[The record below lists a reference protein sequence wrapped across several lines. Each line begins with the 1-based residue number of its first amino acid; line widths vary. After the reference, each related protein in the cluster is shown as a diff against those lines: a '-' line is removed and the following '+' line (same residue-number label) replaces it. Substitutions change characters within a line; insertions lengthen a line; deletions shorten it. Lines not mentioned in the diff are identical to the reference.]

1 MRRAATGDTSVG
13 VLVVGAGTPS
23 RPPALTR
30 MPNVRGLKMD
40 WRLRVPVPVAELWAW
55 HERPGAFERL
65 APPWQRVEVVRTD
78 GRLTNGARVELRA
91 RVAPVPALD
100 PLARLVVRE
109 RWTIEHRDYYAG
121 RQFRDVMLAGPFA
134 HWSHLHRFR
143 PQGADASLLTDEV
156 GFALPLGTLGAAFGR
171 SLVARELDRLFR
183 YRHAVTA
190 ADLERHADAAR
201 RLATAG
207 HAPRMTVA
215 VTGASGLV
223 GSALVPF
230 LTTGG
235 HTVVRIGR
243 GAPAARAAP
252 QLRDVQWNPADGRLD
267 PAALEG
273 VDVVIH
279 LAGANVGERWT
290 ATHKRAILESRVAGT
305 RLLARTIARL
315 DRPPRALVSMSAT
328 GYYGDRGDELLD
340 EASPP
345 GRGFLAEV
353 AQRWEAAADP
363 ARAAGVRVVH
373 PRLGV
378 VLTPTGGALAKFLL
392 PFQVGAGG
400 PTGSG
405 RQWWP
410 LVALDDAVGAL
421 HFMATCDELAGPA
434 VVAVPGPVRNA
445 EFARTLARVL
455 GRPALVPTPAF
466 ALRLALGREQADEV
480 LLAGQRVVPRA
491 LLGAGFQFRHPTVED
506 ALRFELGR

>member
-1 MRRAATGDTSVG
+1 MQFRRT
-13 VLVVGAGTPS
+13 
-23 RPPALTR
+23 
-30 MPNVRGLKMD
+30 
-40 WRLRVPVPVAELWAW
+40 LRVPVPADQLFAW

-65 APPWQRVEVVRTD
+65 APPWQRVEVLHSDGSVRD
-78 GRLTNGARVELRA
+78 GARVTLRA
-91 RVAPVPALD
+91 RVAPPALAPLFAVVD
-100 PLARLVVRE
+100 PLLGLVVPE
-109 RWTIEHRDYYAG
+109 RWEVEHADYVPG
-121 RQFRDVMLAGPFA
+121 RQFRDVMHRGPFA
-134 HWSHLHRFR
+134 RWSHLHRVD
-143 PQGADASLLTDEV
+143 PDGPAASTLTDAV
-156 GFALPLGTLGAAFGR
+156 DFALPFGALGRAVGGSF
-171 SLVARELDRLFR
+171 ARAELDRLFQ

-190 ADLERHADAAR
+190 ADLDRHAAAR
-201 RLATAG
+201 RRLAAAG
-207 HAPRMTVA
+207 HAETMTVA

-235 HTVVRIGR
+235 HTVVRVGR
-243 GAPAARAAP
+243 GAPRDHGTP
-252 QLRDVQWNPADGRLD
+252 QLRDVQWDPDAGRLD

-290 ATHKRAILESRVAGT
+290 AGHKRDILESRVRST
-305 RLLARTIARL
+305 RLLAETLARL
-315 DRPPRALVSMSAT
+315 DRRPRALVSMSAT
-328 GYYGDRGDELLD
+328 GYYGDRGDEPLD

-353 AQRWEAAADP
+353 GQAWEGAADP

-378 VLTPTGGALAKFLL
+378 VLSPKGGALPRLLL
-392 PFQVGAGG
+392 PFELGAGG

-410 LVALDDAVGAL
+410 LVALDDVVGSL
-421 HFMATCDELAGPA
+421 HFMATYDELAGPA
-434 VVAVPGPVRNA
+434 VVSIPEPVRNA
-445 EFARTLARVL
+445 DFARALAHVL
-455 GRPALVPTPAF
+455 HRPALLPQPAF

-480 LLAGQRVVPRA
+480 LLAGQRVTPRA
-491 LLGAGFQFRHPTVED
+491 LLAAGFAFRHPTVEA

>member
-1 MRRAATGDTSVG
+1 MGATRPGSVVHDSDGTAA
-13 VLVVGAGTPS
+13 P
-23 RPPALTR
+23 RPALMR
-30 MPNVRGLKMD
+30 MPPGLHAT
-40 WRLRVPVPVAELWAW
+40 WQLRVPVPAAELWAW

-65 APPWQRVEVVRTD
+65 APPWQRVAVVRTD
-78 GRLTNGARVELRA
+78 GRITDGARVELCA

-109 RWTIEHRDYYAG
+109 RWVVEHRDYIAG
-121 RQFRDVMLAGPFA
+121 QQFRDVMLEGPFA
-134 HWSHLHRFR
+134 HWSHLHKIQPRG
-143 PQGADASLLTDEV
+143 PAASLLTDAVE
-156 GFALPLGTLGAAFGR
+156 FALPFGALGAVVGR
-171 SLVARELDRLFR
+171 DLATRELDRLFR
-183 YRHAVTA
+183 YRHAVTN
-190 ADLERHADAAR
+190 ADLERHQGAAR
-201 RLATAG
+201 RLAAAG
-207 HAPRMTVA
+207 HAPAMTVA

-243 GAPAARAAP
+243 GAPAAHATP
-252 QLRDVQWNPADGRLD
+252 QLRDVQWDPAAGRLD

-273 VDVVIH
+273 VDVVVH

-290 ATHKRAILESRVAGT
+290 AAHKRDILESRVAAT
-305 RLLARTIARL
+305 RLLAETIARL

-340 EASPP
+340 ESSPP

-378 VLTPTGGALAKFLL
+378 VLTPRGGALARLLL
-392 PFQVGAGG
+392 PFQFGVGG

-410 LVALDDAVGAL
+410 LVALDDVVGAL
-421 HFMATCDELAGPA
+421 HFMATCDEIAGPA
-434 VVAVPGPVRNA
+434 IVSVPEPVRNA
-445 EFARTLARVL
+445 EFARALARVL

-480 LLAGQRVVPRA
+480 LLASQRVVPRA
-491 LLGAGFQFRHPTVED
+491 LLGAGFAFRHPTAED

>member
-1 MRRAATGDTSVG
+1 MISNLHWTLG
-13 VLVVGAGTPS
+13 
-23 RPPALTR
+23 
-30 MPNVRGLKMD
+30 
-40 WRLRVPVPVAELWAW
+40 VPVPVAELWAW

-65 APPWQRVEVVRTD
+65 APPWQRIEVVRSEGRITD
-78 GRLTNGARVELRA
+78 GARVELRA
-91 RVAPVPALD
+91 RVAPLPAFD

-109 RWTIEHRDYYAG
+109 RWLIEHRDYYAG
-121 RQFRDVMLAGPFA
+121 QQFRDVMLSGPFA
-134 HWSHLHRFR
+134 HWSHLHRFQS
-143 PQGADASLLTDEV
+143 QGADASLLTDDI
-156 GFALPLGTLGAAFGR
+156 GFALPLGALGAAFGR
-171 SLVARELDRLFR
+171 GLAARELDRLFR

-190 ADLERHADAAR
+190 ADLERHHAAAAR
-201 RLATAG
+201 LAAAG
-207 HAPRMTVA
+207 HAPTMTVA

-243 GAPAARAAP
+243 GAPERHATR
-252 QLRDVQWNPADGRLD
+252 QLRDVQWDVAAGRLD

-290 ATHKRAILESRVAGT
+290 AAHKRDILESRVAST
-305 RLLARTIARL
+305 RLLAETIARL

-353 AQRWEAAADP
+353 AERWEAAADP

-373 PRLGV
+373 PRMGV
-378 VLTPTGGALAKFLL
+378 VLTPKGGALAKLLL
-392 PFQVGAGG
+392 PFQLGAGG

-434 VVAVPGPVRNA
+434 VLSVPDPVRNA
-445 EFARTLARVL
+445 EFARTLAHAL
-455 GRPALVPTPAF
+455 GRPALVPAPAF

-480 LLAGQRVVPRA
+480 LLASQRVVPRA
-491 LLGAGFQFRHPTVED
+491 LLASGFQFRHPAVED